1 MLQAAAAADEVVPVV
16 PPTDSPQ
23 RAHMPALQG
32 QESQPQSQEAQEKIV
47 AYCRLVTPGHQ
58 TATQSNLIW
67 I

>member
-1 MLQAAAAADEVVPVV
+1 MLQTAAAADEVVPVV

-32 QESQPQSQEAQEKIV
+32 QESQPQSQEAQEEIV
-47 AYCRLVTPGHQ
+47 AYSPVTPGHQ